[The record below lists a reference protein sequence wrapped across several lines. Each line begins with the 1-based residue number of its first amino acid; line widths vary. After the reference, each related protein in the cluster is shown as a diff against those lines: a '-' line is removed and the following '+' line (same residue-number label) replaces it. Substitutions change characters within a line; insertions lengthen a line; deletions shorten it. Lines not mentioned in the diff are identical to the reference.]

1 MKSSEPVGGIAD
13 ASSFE
18 DVEIEVVDDDRS

>member
-1 MKSSEPVGGIAD
+1 MNSSEPVGGIAD

-18 DVEIEVVDDDRS
+18 DVEVEVADDEHS